1 MSATRAQ
8 VQGFIVKPVGN
19 DTVARI
25 ERVISAFESSVLEPE
40 NAALVRLN
48 IDGEKYGKYLDA
60 FVQQMRELAAQADN
74 LVDEASLLAFQRK
87 CGLCHN
93 AAGVMGAPRVA
104 RLVGQAM
111 TDATQD
117 LDRAVASARLAA
129 YWVQRVATDRHR
141 PS

>member
-1 MSATRAQ
+1 
-8 VQGFIVKPVGN
+8 VGS
-19 DTVARI
+19 DTVGRI
-25 ERVISAFESSVLEPE
+25 ERVMVAFDTSVLEPE
-40 NAALVRLN
+40 NAALSRLN

-87 CGLCHN
+87 CGVCHN
-93 AAGVMGAPRVA
+93 AAGVIGSPRVA

-117 LDRAVASARLAA
+117 LDRAVASAKLAA
-129 YWVQRVATDRHR
+129 YWLQRVAGERR
-141 PS
+141 RGG